1 MAKGLAEIQ
10 RSKDDHR
17 ASQWQDACRELEGRI
32 RLRAL
37 AVVSWRMMTK
47 GISLPKA
54 AREIG
59 MKPSTVRDWK
69 RRWEDGEDRLQ
80 SKTLGKPVEGMERH
94 EKDAVLALL
103 MLVGPGIGLPS
114 LAAIFHWVPQAALER
129 LLGRYRKVWR
139 WKNRYLIL
147 ALRWCCVGAV
157 WAMDY
162 TQPDDPIEGRY
173 TYLLMVRDL
182 ASGRQLMSLP
192 VEFQSMEDVV
202 AKLTYLV
209 ECHGAPLVLKSDNGS
224 PFKNDLVEAF
234 CRARGITPLLS
245 PPGTPEYN
253 GAVESGI
260 GSLETC
266 IHHAAAR
273 NGRPGDWT
281 CDDVE
286 EARRRV
292 NELGRPRG
300 RDGPTPD
307 EAWVAR
313 EPITDDRRQA
323 FLAMIAETE
332 IAVRAEYALH
342 PERPQPAV
350 GPLLRP
356 VQESLNRLSVSR
368 ALVALGYLEFRRRR
382 ISPPVIL
389 RRLLKISG

>member
-1 MAKGLAEIQ
+1 MAKGLAEIE

-17 ASQWQDACRELEGRI
+17 ASQWQEAKRLLEGKLRRRALSLV
-32 RLRAL
+32 RLRTWGGRRSL
-37 AVVSWRMMTK
+37 ASV
-47 GISLPKA
+47 
-54 AREIG
+54 AREMG
-59 MKPSTVRDWK
+59 LSPATVREWR
-69 RRWEDGEDRLQ
+69 RRWSDAGDRLRP
-80 SKTLGKPVEGMERH
+80 KPLGKPVEGVERH
-94 EKDAVLALL
+94 EKDAVLGIL
-103 MLVGPGIGLPS
+103 MLMGPGTGVPS
-114 LAAIFHWVPQAALER
+114 LAGLFPHLPQAALER
-129 LLGRYRKVWR
+129 LLKRYRKVWR
-139 WKNRYLIL
+139 WKNRGLIF
-147 ALRWCCVGAV
+147 ALRWRFVGAV
-157 WAMDY
+157 WAMDF
-162 TQPDDPIEGRY
+162 TKVERPIEGRY
-173 TYLLMVRDL
+173 AHLLMVRDL

-192 VEFQSMEDVV
+192 VEVQSMLDVL

-209 ECHGAPLVLKSDNGS
+209 ACHGAPLVLKSDNGS

-307 EAWVAR
+307 EAWDAR
-313 EPITDDRRQA
+313 QPITHESRQA
-323 FLAMIAETE
+323 FLAKVDEMKA
-332 IAVRAEYALH
+332 AVRAEWAVH
-342 PERPQPAV
+342 PERPIPADAIL
-350 GPLLRP
+350 PP
-356 VQESLNRLSVSR
+356 YVQDSLNRLSVSR